1 MPKSRQRDREN
12 YSIGARIYAMAANM
26 LQDVDGE
33 EWTARG
39 LSKGDV
45 MLARALGSI
54 HLRINSIELGLK
66 HILVR
71 EMGRPVS
78 IEHDLV
84 ILWDRLTDEWKEKV
98 AEASCVPMRRYS
110 GSPRAVQTRLRCP
123 EVRRIFGRA
132 DRAVS
137 CARYDEEACGGPPE
151 TGQHASFFRPG
162 TPGNSA
168 SESETARTLKADGI
182 PVRPRP
188 DRCRI
193 APLRNPFRWGF
204 PFWVW
209 F

>member
-12 YSIGARIYAMAANM
+12 YSIGARIYSMAANM

-71 EMGRPVS
+71 EMGSPVS

-98 AEASCVPMRRYS
+98 AEASCVPMEDIREALGPYKRASVALRY
-110 GSPRAVQTRLRCP
+110 GGPLGEQTAQSPVADTMRKHAAVLQKLANTLG
-123 EVRRIFGRA
+123 GRA
-132 DRAVS
+132 HPAI
-137 CARYDEEACGGPPE
+137 AL
-151 TGQHASFFRPG
+151 
-162 TPGNSA
+162 
-168 SESETARTLKADGI
+168 RTI
-182 PVRPRP
+182 PF
-188 DRCRI
+188 
-193 APLRNPFRWGF
+193 PLVP
-204 PFWVW
+204 
-209 F
+209 